1 MKPIPAPVFDSI
13 FMSPVSKKARSL
25 LAEQFAEL
33 YQMSQD
39 DYKDLLT
46 ALRSEWIDLDEFA
59 RRANELA
66 DGLIKLKRIRIQ
78 LDHERKEMDHL
89 NRLD

>member
-1 MKPIPAPVFDSI
+1 M
-13 FMSPVSKKARSL
+13 
-25 LAEQFAEL
+25 AEQFAEL

-39 DYKDLLT
+39 DYRDLLT
-46 ALRSEWIDLDEFA
+46 ALRSEWIDLDDFT
-59 RRANELA
+59 RRAHELA